1 MHPFFRTLCGAALA
15 LFSLS
20 PSWATSGSVT
30 GTISTTDGGPAVA
43 AEVRLVDL
51 SRATLTDS
59 SGGFRFDDVPLG
71 KHLLEAQHPRWG
83 AAIAEVDVDGE
94 VSLAL
99 RLDRAVHLDE
109 LVVTAGAT
117 ARRGEDL
124 SLGTSV
130 LTGEELSSRIQSTLG
145 ETLAGEP
152 GVTST
157 YFGPGSS
164 RPLIRG
170 LGGDRIRI
178 LQNGLDV
185 GDASNTSP
193 DHAAG
198 ADPASAERIEVLRG
212 PATLLYGSTA
222 IGGVVNVVSE
232 AIPTSLPQVPVTG
245 SLELRGG
252 SNGDNRSAS
261 THASGRVG
269 SFAWHLEGFG
279 RDADDVEIPSGA
291 LDEEPE
297 LDILENSAIE
307 STGGAVGAAWIG
319 PKSSFG
325 ISFRG
330 FDTLYGIPG
339 GHGHGHDE
347 EHEGEEHEGEE
358 HEHEDEEHGEE
369 AVRIDLRQ
377 RRVDLRALRTAPIGP
392 FRTIKLNLGVVDYEH
407 VELEGEEI
415 GTLFEN
421 ESWEARLEAAQVA
434 RGSWTGDVGVQL
446 SERDFA
452 AIGEEAFVAP
462 NTTRRAAV
470 FALQQYQID
479 AVTLVGGLRFETQ
492 DTSSSDPS
500 LPDRDFDGASVSV
513 GALWD
518 FAPTWKL
525 SANLARSTKLPTPEE
540 LYSFGPHLATNAF
553 EIGDPDLTEETSLGA
568 DLSLRRTSGR
578 VNGELT
584 VFVNRFDDFILL
596 EPTDEVE
603 DDLPVF
609 RYGQTDAEFRG
620 IEGEVHFELLEVEPH
635 HLELE
640 LSFDQVRAEER
651 ATGTPLPLIPPRRLG
666 AALLYRGDTFDG
678 KIEVRRNEAQDR
690 LAAAETRT
698 PGSTILNASL
708 GFRFFLGDTLHRL
721 ELRGTNLTDEVVRVH
736 TSFLKDR
743 VVAPGRDVSL
753 MYRLDW

>member
-1 MHPFFRTLCGAALA
+1 MVSMLRTLCGAGLA

-20 PSWATSGSVT
+20 PPLLAGAGSVS
-30 GTISTTDGGPAVA
+30 GTVSTTDGSPAAA

-51 SRATLTDS
+51 ARATRADS
-59 SGGFRFDDVPLG
+59 SGTFRFDDVPPG

-83 AAIAEVDVDGE
+83 AAITEIDVDAA
-94 VSLAL
+94 VTISL

-130 LTGEELSSRIQSTLG
+130 LTGEELASRIQPTLG

-164 RPLIRG
+164 RPVIRG

-279 RDADDVEIPSGA
+279 RDSDDGDVPSGA
-291 LDEEPE
+291 LEEEPE
-297 LDILENSAIE
+297 LDVLENSALE
-307 STGGAVGAAWIG
+307 GSGGAVGAAWIG
-319 PKSSFG
+319 AKASFG
-325 ISFRG
+325 VSFRG

-358 HEHEDEEHGEE
+358 HEEEEEEE
-369 AVRIDLRQ
+369 AVRIDLKQ

-392 FRTIKLNLGVVDYEH
+392 FRTLKLNLGVVDYEH
-407 VELEGEEI
+407 VELEGDEI
-415 GTLFEN
+415 GTIFEN
-421 ESWEARLEAAQVA
+421 ESWEARLEAAQIA
-434 RGSWTGDVGVQL
+434 RGGWTGDLGLQL

-452 AIGEEAFVAP
+452 AIGDEAFVAP
-462 NTTRRAAV
+462 TTTRRAAA
-470 FALQQYQID
+470 FALQQYEID
-479 AVTLVGGLRFETQ
+479 AVTLLGGLRFETQ
-492 DTSSSDPS
+492 DTTTSDAA
-500 LPDRDFDGASVSV
+500 LPDRDFDGVSVSL
-513 GALWD
+513 GALWS

-525 SANLARSTKLPTPEE
+525 SANVARSTKLPTPEE

-553 EIGDPDLTEETSLGA
+553 EIGDPDLTEETSLGV
-568 DLSLRRTSGR
+568 DVSVRRTTGR
-578 VNGELT
+578 INGELT
-584 VFVNRFDDFILL
+584 LFQNRFDDFILL

-603 DDLPVF
+603 DELQVF
-609 RYGQTDAEFRG
+609 RYAQTDAEFRG
-620 IEGEVHFELLEVEPH
+620 VEGEIHFELVEVEPH

-651 ATGTPLPLIPPRRLG
+651 ATGSPLPLIPPRRFG

-678 KIEVRRNEAQDR
+678 KIEVRRNDAQDR
-690 LAAAETRT
+690 VAAAETRT
-698 PGSTILNASL
+698 PGSTVLNASL

-721 ELRGTNLTDEVVRVH
+721 ELRGTNLTDEVVRLH
-736 TSFLKDR
+736 TSLLKDE